1 MSRSMSLYHPTLLYM
16 SSFPLKNAL
25 HLPCTNQVVVITY
38 PNKDWRLAMIGGS
51 VVKSSGNSGGEQ
63 QQGQSQF
70 STGGN
75 HQIWTTKGAAVL
87 GATSC
92 KAEAVESVTSGVWSL
107 VQFLSKRGLSTI
119 NSSTGDWGKM
129 KASTLDTEPD
139 RTMPTYLCHFKKI
152 WQYIAFPNLLI
163 PTTLDG

>member
-1 MSRSMSLYHPTLLYM
+1 M

-75 HQIWTTKGAAVL
+75 HQI
-87 GATSC
+87 
-92 KAEAVESVTSGVWSL
+92 
-107 VQFLSKRGLSTI
+107 
-119 NSSTGDWGKM
+119 
-129 KASTLDTEPD
+129 
-139 RTMPTYLCHFKKI
+139 
-152 WQYIAFPNLLI
+152 
-163 PTTLDG
+163 